1 MNMLSEKLKTM
12 RANKGLTQLDIANLL
27 GVSQQAVGKWERGLS
42 APDYDA
48 LVKLSNLY
56 HVSTDYLLGQKS
68 KEFSNKLEYARA
80 LLAELE
86 KEEQQQP
93 VIHAGYKIPVLGCV
107 AAGQPIFADGNVVG
121 YEYIESKYQNDGYK
135 YYALKIKGE
144 SMTPTIM
151 DGDTVIVRQQ
161 YTCDSGQIAIVL
173 VDCEDATA
181 KEVRIQDDGIT
192 LIGHNVLVYSP
203 HFYSR
208 QEVDDG
214 KIKVIGLVVETRRKF
229 I

>member
-12 RANKGLTQLDIANLL
+12 RTNKGLTQLDIANLL
-27 GVSQQAVGKWERGLS
+27 GVTQQAVGKWERGLS

-86 KEEQQQP
+86 KEEQQEP
-93 VIHAGYKIPVLGCV
+93 VIHAGYKIPVLGSV

-135 YYALKIKGE
+135 YYALRIKGE

-161 YTCDSGQIAIVL
+161 FSCENGQIAIVL
-173 VDCEDATA
+173 VDCGMQRQKKCAYKTM
-181 KEVRIQDDGIT
+181 
-192 LIGHNVLVYSP
+192 VL
-203 HFYSR
+203 R
-208 QEVDDG
+208 
-214 KIKVIGLVVETRRKF
+214 L
-229 I
+229 